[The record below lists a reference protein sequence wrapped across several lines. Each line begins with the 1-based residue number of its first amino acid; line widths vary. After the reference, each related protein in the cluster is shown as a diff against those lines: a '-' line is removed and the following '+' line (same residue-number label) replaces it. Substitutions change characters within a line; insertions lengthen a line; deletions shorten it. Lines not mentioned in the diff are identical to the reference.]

1 MRIVRL
7 TLPLLL
13 CLGACADPAATPAA
27 RSDASGTD
35 SSAPAPESAPP
46 APTPTSPAEPS
57 TPAPA
62 DNAEAA
68 TEVPARFQ
76 GRYASDAAACGR
88 PGDESHLQIQD
99 RQIVF
104 HESSGAVSGAQVDG
118 DQIAITAQM
127 TGEGETWER
136 TSRFRLDGED
146 VLVDSE
152 HGMRRVRCTGG

>member
-1 MRIVRL
+1 MRIARL

-13 CLGACADPAATPAA
+13 CLAACADPAATPAA
-27 RSDASGTD
+27 PEPDTPGDA
-35 SSAPAPESAPP
+35 SSAPAPEDTP
-46 APTPTSPAEPS
+46 APEPAAPTEPA

-62 DNAEAA
+62 SNTADA
-68 TEVPARFQ
+68 TAVPARFQ

-104 HESSGAVSGAQVDG
+104 QESSGAVSGAQVDG